1 MKLQNRWSSLFLFA
15 IGMGVSLLSRRLPLG
30 SLREPKEGFTPF
42 FFGLIL
48 GGLSLLNFFLEHEKK
63 GDTQA
68 KREYRSVWLTS
79 GALAF
84 YAILFSPL
92 GYLLAT
98 FGVIL
103 WILRLVY
110 RVGWVTALIFSGGAA
125 GISFLFF
132 VYGLNVPLPPGILRT
147 LMR

>member
-63 GDTQA
+63 RG
-68 KREYRSVWLTS
+68 
-79 GALAF
+79 
-84 YAILFSPL
+84 YA
-92 GYLLAT
+92 GQE
-98 FGVIL
+98 GVQ
-103 WILRLVY
+103 
-110 RVGWVTALIFSGGAA
+110 VGMADQWSL
-125 GISFLFF
+125 SFLRNF
-132 VYGLNVPLPPGILRT
+132 VFPAWISAGHFRGYPVDP
-147 LMR
+147 